1 MAERRQ
7 MGPHPLRIS
16 ASAAFT
22 VAVILFI
29 VAAIV
34 LSTDWPAVA
43 KPVPLTACGMAL
55 TAAALNLVNELFG
68 KEQAVRGNVD
78 GGVATGGHGAIP
90 AKNFGTSGARVPR
103 PPPRYFPW
111 PSRLFGLAAIL
122 RFLPPRPPF

>member
-7 MGPHPLRIS
+7 MGPHPLRLSDS
-16 ASAAFT
+16 ASFT
-22 VAVILFI
+22 VAVTLFI
-29 VAAIV
+29 VAAFV

-78 GGVATGGHGAIP
+78 GGVATGGHGAI
-90 AKNFGTSGARVPR
+90 ADKNFGISGPR
-103 PPPRYFPW
+103 IPGQAAASFAW
-111 PSRLFGLAAIL
+111 LSR
-122 RFLPPRPPF
+122 PFWLVAL